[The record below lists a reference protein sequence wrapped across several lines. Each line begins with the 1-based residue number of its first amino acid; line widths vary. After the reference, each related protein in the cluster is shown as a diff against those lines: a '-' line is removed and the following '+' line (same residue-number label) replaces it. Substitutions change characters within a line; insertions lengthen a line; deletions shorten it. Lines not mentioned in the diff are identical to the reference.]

1 MPQAQARGTWGKLLR
16 KHQWMI
22 EHIQKTHLLGSY
34 IPFLGQAAMDDGLQ
48 KLMRK
53 DAFVEDPDVYKGKAD
68 TKHSPPI
75 PAPPK
80 STRKVAKVL
89 ESEFAPKAVGIQTV
103 PSLL

>member
-1 MPQAQARGTWGKLLR
+1 
-16 KHQWMI
+16 
-22 EHIQKTHLLGSY
+22 
-34 IPFLGQAAMDDGLQ
+34 MDDGLQ

-68 TKHSPPI
+68 TKAPPI

-80 STRKVAKVL
+80 STRKVEKVL

>member
-1 MPQAQARGTWGKLLR
+1 
-16 KHQWMI
+16 MI

-68 TKHSPPI
+68 TNYSPPI

-89 ESEFAPKAVGIQTV
+89 ESEFAPKAGGIQTV